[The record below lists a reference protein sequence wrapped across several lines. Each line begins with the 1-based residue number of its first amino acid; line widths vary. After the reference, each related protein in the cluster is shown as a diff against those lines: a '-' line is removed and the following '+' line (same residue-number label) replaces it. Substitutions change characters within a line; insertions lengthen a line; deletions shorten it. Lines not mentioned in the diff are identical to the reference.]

1 MSDLNDLPQIRRRIA
16 QLTTFEDGFW
26 DLLLGAMFLFLS
38 IYNLTRE
45 RLGPVAN
52 VALFLVVI
60 ALMAAAQL
68 VLRRLVSEPRIGYV
82 RSRRSPKLLLV
93 LALTAGMVLITFGV
107 LMLTLLSPGAEPLSA
122 PATPPASAGRG
133 YLVEIITLLAIGGLF
148 SLLGYVFQVK
158 RMYLYGWMLGAAN
171 LASVY
176 MEHNAGWTFLFPS
189 AIAAGIIFLIG
200 LIRLARFLRAY
211 PVPAEN
217 G

>member
-1 MSDLNDLPQIRRRIA
+1 MSEMIDFPQIRRRIT

-26 DLLLGAMFLFLS
+26 DLMLGAMFLFLS
-38 IYNLTRE
+38 IYNFTRE

-52 VALFLVVI
+52 VALYLVVI
-60 ALMAAAQL
+60 ALLAATQL

-82 RSRRSPKLLLV
+82 QSRRSPKLLLV
-93 LALTAGMVLITFGV
+93 VALTAGMVLITFGV
-107 LMLTLLSPGAEPLSA
+107 VMLTLLGPGTEPVSA
-122 PATPPASAGRG
+122 PATAAASAGRG
-133 YLVEIITLLAIGGLF
+133 YLVEIITLFAIGGLF

-158 RMYLYGWMLGAAN
+158 RMYLYGWMLGVAN

-176 MEHNAGWTFLFPS
+176 LEHNAGWTFLLPS

-200 LIRLARFLRAY
+200 LIRLVRFLQAY
-211 PVPAEN
+211 PMPVEE